1 MEVRNNF
8 IVLKYVTIS
17 GCLVAF
23 ILNVYGTSKAY
34 FNDATMVLTSTQ
46 NDRTKLPLPILLICY
61 SSPFKHFPQHR
72 IREYKNNYEEY
83 YNLTENLDNL
93 LLEVA
98 ISTRQQSHEKTWQNV
113 PFNRISMKELNTQY
127 MGRCLSIQVPQKV
140 SKRILKAGISKE

>member
-1 MEVRNNF
+1 MEVRKDVF

-34 FNDATMVLTSTQ
+34 FNDATMVLTSIQ

-72 IREYKNNYEEY
+72 SIYNDEEY

-98 ISTRQQSHEKTWQNV
+98 ISTRHQSHEKTWQNV
-113 PFNRISMKELNTQY
+113 PFNRISMKELKTQY

-140 SKRILKAGISKE
+140 SKRILRAAISKE